1 MRPLFIFEF
10 LGCKPFKQYNLG
22 PKFISDTDYGK
33 SRRKVCFSRELRE
46 SLKIIDVIYWC
57 NNYLYHMNA
66 QPELKNKSH
75 FIVDNTSA
83 SNQRLKKNDDN

>member
-46 SLKIIDVIYWC
+46 SL
-57 NNYLYHMNA
+57 NA
-66 QPELKNKSH
+66 QPQLKNKSH

>member
-10 LGCKPFKQYNLG
+10 IGCKPFKRYTLG
-22 PKFISDTDYGK
+22 PKFIFDKDYGN
-33 SRRKVCFSRELRE
+33 
-46 SLKIIDVIYWC
+46 VIY
-57 NNYLYHMNA
+57 LYDMNA
-66 QPELKNKSH
+66 QSELKNKSH

>member
-1 MRPLFIFEF
+1 MERVDEKYAFQEN
-10 LGCKPFKQYNLG
+10 Y
-22 PKFISDTDYGK
+22 
-33 SRRKVCFSRELRE
+33 V
-46 SLKIIDVIYWC
+46 SLWKIIDVIYWC

-66 QPELKNKSH
+66 QPQLKNKSH